1 MSMFD
6 MTDPKLKQIGELL
19 QKVEINALTP
29 IEAMMK
35 LNEMKRLLE

>member
-1 MSMFD
+1 
-6 MTDPKLKQIGELL
+6 LL